1 MNSILYISLFSA
13 IINLL
18 IGAYVIFIN
27 PKKVTNRVFAILVIF
42 IAFFIISEFL
52 TRTAATKELALTGG
66 RIGYSAFSLACL
78 MGIQLSLVF
87 PQKYPKS
94 DKFFLGSKTALT
106 FVYIACIII
115 VIILNMLISIK
126 DVVLSEFGYRVV
138 LSNSTSFLIFWFL
151 FCALYAAGNFMH
163 TYLKKNVTTN
173 EKKQIEFV
181 TMGFL
186 SVVAF
191 SLGTNLIPPLLNI
204 SIFPM
209 ASISFTLFSLTILF
223 SIKKFKLMTLTILE
237 TADLIVDT
245 MADSLLVIDK
255 DRKIVIANKSTS
267 DMLGY
272 SKEEL
277 INTPLEQV
285 LHLDDFESHIF
296 PRIID
301 EGKVENVE
309 TKFFTKESK
318 SIPIYASASTIYD
331 NNNDFQGAVM
341 VGRDVTET
349 KKLINDLEETKNKLE
364 DMVQERTIDL
374 TNANKDLE
382 TEIKERRKIEKQI
395 KKSLKEKEV
404 LLKEIHHRV
413 KNNLQIISSLLN
425 LQTGHAKNK
434 KIPEFLKESQ
444 NRIKSMS
451 LIHEQL
457 YQSKDLAKIDFEE
470 YIRNLT
476 LNLFHSYGT
485 TPEQISINT
494 NAKNI
499 YLDIDKAISYGL
511 IINELVSNSLKHAFP
526 RGKKGEITIDFSTD
540 KNNKYTLVVSDNG
553 IGFPKD
559 LDSKNTDTL
568 GLKLVNI
575 LTQQLQGSIKLDRSQ
590 GTKFKITFPKNK
602 TGGIKQ

>member
-1 MNSILYISLFSA
+1 MHFTLYISLFSA

-27 PKKVTNRVFAILVIF
+27 PKKATNRVFAILVIF
-42 IAFFIISEFL
+42 IAFFSIGEFI
-52 TRTAATKELALTGG
+52 TRIATTKELALIGG
-66 RIGYSAFSLACL
+66 RIGYSVFSLACL
-78 MGIQLSLVF
+78 MGIHFSSVF

-94 DKFFLGSKTALT
+94 NNTFLGSKTALA
-106 FVYIACIII
+106 FVYIVGVII
-115 VIILNMLISIK
+115 VIILNTLISIK
-126 DVVLSEFGYRVV
+126 DVILSEFGYRVV
-138 LSNSTSFLIFWFL
+138 LSDSTSFLIFWFL
-151 FCALYAAGNFMH
+151 FCTFYSAGNFMH
-163 TYLKKNVTTN
+163 TYLKKNVTIS

-181 TMGFL
+181 TMSFL
-186 SVVAF
+186 LVVAF
-191 SLGTNLIPPLLNI
+191 SLGTNLIPPLFNI

-209 ASISFTLFSLTILF
+209 ASVSFTLFSLMIVF
-223 SIKKFKLMTLTILE
+223 SLKKFKLMSLTIPE

-255 DRKIVIANKSTS
+255 DRNIVIANKSTS

-285 LHLDDFESHIF
+285 LHLDDFESRIF
-296 PRIID
+296 PKVIN

-309 TKFFTKESK
+309 TKFFTKEGK
-318 SIPIYASASTIYD
+318 PIPIYASASTIYD

-364 DMVQERTIDL
+364 DKVKERTVDL

-382 TEIKERRKIEKQI
+382 TEIKERRKVEKQI
-395 KKSLKEKEV
+395 KKSLDEKEV

-425 LQTGHAKNK
+425 LRTGHAKNK

-470 YIRNLT
+470 YMRDLT
-476 LNLFHSYGT
+476 LNLFYSYGT
-485 TPEQISINT
+485 NPEQISVNT

-499 YLDIDKAISYGL
+499 YLNIDKAISYGL

-526 RGKKGEITIDFSTD
+526 RGRKGEITIDFSTD

-553 IGFPKD
+553 IGFPKN
-559 LDSKNTDTL
+559 LDIQNTDTL

-590 GTKFKITFPKNK
+590 GTKFKITFQKK
-602 TGGIKQ
+602 